1 MQSHLDTSSA
11 PQPKRPANGDFVRV
25 TAVHPSDESPELQVG
40 ECVLAQ
46 HVTPC
51 DDDRKFSLDG
61 NWFLIRVGQGSETR
75 SSFVQAEVLSSWVE
89 DFWLDAISE
98 RSVASVLF
106 DGVREPITVSSTML
120 RELVR
125 GYRTYRDLVCAGR
138 QFSEQRSSAPTM
150 PPGAADAEAA
160 AFEQAVERL
169 GEFDA
174 TMRVVERARGQGP
187 TTFARQVAEIESER
201 AQAAVNNLL
210 AQGDVVGAAKMV
222 SDLERLQAEPLGP
235 DSFDGSDEESH
246 FVSQAIDDFRNAPP
260 VAHIVLDAEDSDEF
274 ND

>member
-1 MQSHLDTSSA
+1 MHSHLTDSSA
-11 PQPKRPANGDFVRV
+11 PQPKRPTSGDFVRV
-25 TAVHPSDESPELQVG
+25 TAVHPSDEFPELQVG
-40 ECVLAQ
+40 ECVLSQ
-46 HVTPC
+46 YVTPC
-51 DDDRKFSLDG
+51 DDDRKFNPDG
-61 NWFLIRVGQGSETR
+61 NWFLVRVGQGPASR

-106 DGVREPITVSSTML
+106 DGVREPITVSSTIL

-150 PPGAADAEAA
+150 PPGAADAEAV
-160 AFEQAVERL
+160 AFEQAVKRL

-174 TMRVVERARGQGP
+174 TMRVVERACRQYNRSDA
-187 TTFARQVAEIESER
+187 FAHGIAAHVLAEIEAER
-201 AQAAVNNLL
+201 ANAVPH
-210 AQGDVVGAAKMV
+210 DMSICSC
-222 SDLERLQAEPLGP
+222 SDEPLCP
-235 DSFDGSDEESH
+235 DSFGGSDEESH
-246 FVSQAIDDFRNAPP
+246 FVSQAADDFRNAPP

-274 ND
+274 LD

>member
-1 MQSHLDTSSA
+1 MHSHHTDSSS
-11 PQPKRPANGDFVRV
+11 PQPKRPSNGDFVRV
-25 TAVHPSDESPELQVG
+25 TAVHPQDEFPELRVG

-46 HVTPC
+46 YVTPC
-51 DDDRKFSLDG
+51 DDDRKFNPEG

-89 DFWLDAISE
+89 DFWLNAIAE

-150 PPGAADAEAA
+150 PPGAADAEAT

-174 TMRVVERARGQGP
+174 TMRVVERARGP
-187 TTFARQVAEIESER
+187 ALNFARMLTEIEDER
-201 AQAAVNNLL
+201 P
-210 AQGDVVGAAKMV
+210 
-222 SDLERLQAEPLGP
+222 QAEPLGP
-235 DSFDGSDEESH
+235 DSFGGSDEESH
-246 FVSQAIDDFRNAPP
+246 FVSQAADDFRNAPP